1 MKSVQLDSME
11 IEKRFPNFEII
22 SEFTGLVYTMVAV
35 EDGVRYWDCISKDY
49 ANYLIQQKIA
59 S

>member
-35 EDGVRYWDCISKDY
+35 EDGVRYWDYISKDY